1 MPGST
6 GYLKSTLTRT
16 NMQEYP
22 NNQQYIDDEPEID
35 IMELISKLWKKRSM
49 IIKWCICG
57 AIIGLVVG
65 FSLPK
70 TYTASVTLAPEMQQ
84 KTSSGVSSIAS
95 MMGVNLNNSV
105 DAISV
110 EMFPDVVHSTPFIFE
125 LFDLPVTFERKDSVI
140 TTSLLEYMKEY
151 QKSPW
156 WTPIIQFPFKA
167 LGWCI
172 DLVTSDKEEKE
183 AASLTLNPNNLPKKE
198 RKVVKFFAD
207 NIIVNVDKKSYKTQM
222 SLVMQDPQV
231 VATVI
236 EAVTENLKNYM
247 SNYRTSKA
255 RQDVEN
261 LEVICAERKADYYKA
276 QQAYATYVDANKS
289 VNLQSANAERER
301 LQQEMNLAYQVYS
314 QVATNLEGARIQAE
328 QAKPVFVVV
337 QPPVVPYKKTA
348 PSKTKL
354 LIIFTFL
361 AGCCSAGWIL
371 FGEDYWKQVKIRC
384 Y

>member
-1 MPGST
+1 
-6 GYLKSTLTRT
+6 
-16 NMQEYP
+16 MQEYP
-22 NNQQYIDDEPEID
+22 NNQPYIEEDEID

-65 FSLPK
+65 FSIPK
-70 TYTASVTLAPEMQQ
+70 TYTAGVTLAPEMQQ

-110 EMFPDVVHSTPFIFE
+110 EMFPDVVHSTPFISE
-125 LFDLPVTFERKDSVI
+125 LFDLSVTFERKDSVI

-156 WTPIIQFPFKA
+156 WTPVINFPFTA

-172 DLVTSDKEEKE
+172 DLVTPDKEEEE
-183 AASLTLNPNNLPKKE
+183 AAAGPLNPNNLPKKE
-198 RKVVKFFAD
+198 RRVVKFFAD
-207 NIIVNVDKKSYKTQM
+207 NIMVNVDKKSYKTQM

-231 VATVI
+231 VATVM
-236 EAVTENLKNYM
+236 EAVTENLKDYM

-261 LEVICAERKADYYKA
+261 LETICAERKADYYKA

-314 QVATNLEGARIQAE
+314 QVATQLEGARIQTE
-328 QAKPVFVVV
+328 QAKPVFVIID
-337 QPPVVPYKKTA
+337 PVTVPIRKTA
-348 PSKTKL
+348 PSKAKML
-354 LIIFTFL
+354 VIFTFL
-361 AGCCSAGWIL
+361 AGCCAAGWVL
-371 FGEDYWKQVKIRC
+371 FGEEYWKKLKENL
-384 Y
+384 